1 MCAAF
6 WSHLTFLQAV
16 QDVIASEIQNSISV
30 HLPSTVHP
38 KLLPITEYLQRHLPE
53 TITFTSLANE
63 FGVSIRTLSS
73 LFVQELGIPFSTY
86 RKISRIMRALEMIE
100 MGSDNVSQLA
110 NDVGYDS
117 VATFSNNFLEICGF
131 RPLQFINSKRTK

>member
-1 MCAAF
+1 
-6 WSHLTFLQAV
+6 
-16 QDVIASEIQNSISV
+16 
-30 HLPSTVHP
+30 
-38 KLLPITEYLQRHLPE
+38 
-53 TITFTSLANE
+53 
-63 FGVSIRTLSS
+63 
-73 LFVQELGIPFSTY
+73 
-86 RKISRIMRALEMIE
+86 MRALEMIE